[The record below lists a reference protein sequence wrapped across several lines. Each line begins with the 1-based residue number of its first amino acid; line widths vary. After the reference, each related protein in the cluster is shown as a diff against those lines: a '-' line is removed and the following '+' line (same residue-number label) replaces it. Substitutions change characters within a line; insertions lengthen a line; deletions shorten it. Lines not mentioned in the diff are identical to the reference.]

1 MPHLLDL
8 YCGTKSVS
16 NAFAEYDWKT
26 TTVDI
31 DPACKPDICKNVLK
45 LTKADLP
52 DDIDAIWASPLCTH
66 YSRARTTAKTPR
78 DLEGSDKLVAKVLEI
93 ASWFNAPY
101 FIENPDGLLKTR
113 PVVEGIPMRLV
124 DYCQYKDE
132 RWKPRYR
139 KRTCIWTNT
148 DWMPERALCNP
159 FKCPCC
165 DADGKHLDQAQRA
178 GKRGAGKGNTLAQ
191 LYAIPPALP
200 EEIASF
206 LDWYLLGFF
215 APPLYMLARPE
226 YD

>member
-132 RWKPRYR
+132 PGSHDTANGPASG
-139 KRTCIWTNT
+139 RTLIGCPNVHFAIPSNALAVMQTEST
-148 DWMPERALCNP
+148 LIRRTVRESVERAKAALQHSSMP
-159 FKCPCC
+159 YHRPC
-165 DADGKHLDQAQRA
+165 QR
-178 GKRGAGKGNTLAQ
+178 R
-191 LYAIPPALP
+191 
-200 EEIASF
+200 
-206 LDWYLLGFF
+206 
-215 APPLYMLARPE
+215 
-226 YD
+226 